1 MVAMLALLPRASS
14 DSLSDVHSL
23 GKGMFMGRHTA
34 ARAFRSAVLL
44 MSVTL
49 ATISGLVVP
58 VPLAMAGAATT
69 TVPSSPVGTQLA
81 WLLSI
86 RQLPLSTAVV
96 TMHFDPMFLTE
107 ASPAQL
113 NAGLASLGGGTPQ
126 LLGLSDVA
134 ATSLHAVVAFGAGR
148 WNVSLSVDAA
158 GLIASLVFSPG
169 DVVPS
174 SWAEVDSQLHSV
186 APVTGFLAA
195 KVNANG
201 TCTSVHA
208 VKPTTARPLGSLFKL
223 YILGALA
230 NAVRQH
236 KISWNQ
242 KVTITAAIKTSGAGT
257 LQNVPDGT
265 QMTVRQVAITT
276 ISESDNTGA
285 DLLLQLV
292 GRAAVQAQV
301 RKWVAKSSL
310 DIPFLTAKELFAL
323 HYSNFPNL
331 AEHYLSLSPARRAS
345 YLTSTIDAVS
355 ASSEVAVSSPRDID
369 TIEWFASPNDLC
381 RTFSGL
387 ASLETAPNLGPLN
400 TILSTNSG
408 GIDLSPTTWPR
419 IWFKGGSEPGVLTL
433 GYLARDN
440 KGQTYVVIALTEN
453 PATALSQQSTLQLL
467 AVVQGAFGLLHR

>member
-1 MVAMLALLPRASS
+1 
-14 DSLSDVHSL
+14 
-23 GKGMFMGRHTA
+23 
-34 ARAFRSAVLL
+34 
-44 MSVTL
+44 
-49 ATISGLVVP
+49 
-58 VPLAMAGAATT
+58 
-69 TVPSSPVGTQLA
+69 
-81 WLLSI
+81 
-86 RQLPLSTAVV
+86 
-96 TMHFDPMFLTE
+96 MHFDPLFLTE

-113 NAGLASLGGGTPQ
+113 NAGLASLGGGTPT
-126 LLGLSDVA
+126 LVGLSDVA

-148 WNVSLSVDAA
+148 WNVSMSVDAS

-169 DVVPS
+169 DVVPT
-174 SWAEVDSQLHSV
+174 SWAQVDTQLKSV
-186 APVTGFLAA
+186 APGTGFLAA
-195 KVNANG
+195 RVNANG
-201 TCTSVHA
+201 TCTSVHS
-208 VKPTTARPLGSLFKL
+208 VKPTTTRPLGSLFKL

-236 KISWNQ
+236 KVSWNQ
-242 KVTITAAIKTSGAGT
+242 KVTITAAIKTGGSGT

-310 DIPFLTAKELFAL
+310 DIPFLTANELFAL
-323 HYSNFPNL
+323 HYSDYPTL
-331 AEHYLSLSPARRAS
+331 AKHYLSLSSAKRAS
-345 YLTSTIDAVS
+345 YLASSIDAVS
-355 ASSEVAVSSPRDID
+355 ASSEVATTSPRDIN

-381 RTFSGL
+381 KTFSGL
-387 ASLETAPNLGPLN
+387 ATLETASHLGPLN

-453 PATALSQQSTLQLL
+453 PTAALSSSSTLQLL
-467 AVVQGAFGLLHR
+467 ATVQGAFGLLSR